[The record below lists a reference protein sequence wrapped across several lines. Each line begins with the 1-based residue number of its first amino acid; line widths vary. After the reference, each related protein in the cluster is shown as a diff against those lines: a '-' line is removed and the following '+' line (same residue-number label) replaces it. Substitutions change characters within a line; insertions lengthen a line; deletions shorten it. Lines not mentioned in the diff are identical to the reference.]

1 MRDVVPF
8 EGNPRAPR
16 HDLGDTRR
24 HLKILILE
32 SRICISL
39 ARARQKRD
47 DAAGGAARDQG
58 RRRLT
63 AKKNLAVLQNLIH
76 APLARVARAAARTRL
91 SAEV

>member
-8 EGNPRAPR
+8 EGNPRPPR

-47 DAAGGAARDQG
+47 DAAGRDQG